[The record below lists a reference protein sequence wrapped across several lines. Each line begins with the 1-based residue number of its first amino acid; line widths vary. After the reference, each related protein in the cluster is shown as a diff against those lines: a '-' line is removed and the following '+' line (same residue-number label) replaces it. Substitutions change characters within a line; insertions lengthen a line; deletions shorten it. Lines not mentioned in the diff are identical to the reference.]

1 MGNDIQTSLKTWR
14 WASLPLRSA
23 LFSALLQVDLHP
35 PPPGTRR
42 DRAGRTDIGCVYYS
56 VCHERCIYVGVNTY

>member
-35 PPPGTRR
+35 PPPGTR
-42 DRAGRTDIGCVYYS
+42 DRAVALAAQTDWLCVLFGMS
-56 VCHERCIYVGVNTY
+56 